1 MLGMIVLTMKGKK
14 RDGVAARQFAKNV
27 IAANLPTSVGWN
39 QSASLYPQ
47 YFHVEEAVRS

>member
-1 MLGMIVLTMKGKK
+1 MLVMIVLTVEGKK

-27 IAANLPTSVGWN
+27 IAANLPARIGWN